1 MKYQPYLKENFVITS
16 NSVKPIPI
24 IIIEDN
30 PDHAKSIV
38 KVLSKDSYVCKH
50 HSAVD
55 SEQLYGYLAEHP
67 DSQILVV
74 DLQLDVTSAA
84 DAYEEGTHLIRDR
97 LWIYNRTA
105 FFIVFSEFIPETPVR
120 EFNKLEPHW
129 TFVQKE
135 SVLEEHKQSGVSN
148 RVGRKI
154 LSQNCLDKLKLMV
167 DACRESAPPTL
178 IPERLDSFVITQ
190 GIQNF
195 SAERHSQKQNYS
207 AAFDRISESVKV
219 LNMLSAAAEPYVKAG
234 RPSLQLAIGVYGSCG
249 RLEKRPNNSD
259 IEFAVFIEGG
269 RDDVGQ
275 PLSELAVMFWNRMMF
290 FVEKQGWEYEGKAIV
305 NTRNPKI
312 LGSDAADE
320 AFVLLDK
327 YMPIISADAVVNV
340 NFPKSQ
346 AHVRNRHLQI
356 LTELRPVFNSELIFR
371 MKKDLIVKKVGGI
384 STIGDLLSAP
394 YMGELIAQAYID
406 MKPKELKGFK
416 NKKQYIYRMG
426 GLAALQLGL
435 IGYVLGKGGKLEHDF
450 QWEELFTFLVL
461 PSLGKIIQFENYW
474 SEFYGNDAAGMDIL
488 KQVRNL
494 ADCYCSALADL
505 ENLPDETDETT
516 EITFTKNY
524 RLIFDTVTKQFLD
537 IGQKLKEHD
546 SCNVLKGKSKWLF
559 EFECYQ
565 NLMDGL

>member
-24 IIIEDN
+24 LIIEDN

-269 RDDVGQ
+269 RDDVGMRWPQ
-275 PLSELAVMFWNRMMF
+275 PTQSV
-290 FVEKQGWEYEGKAIV
+290 Y
-305 NTRNPKI
+305 
-312 LGSDAADE
+312 
-320 AFVLLDK
+320 
-327 YMPIISADAVVNV
+327 
-340 NFPKSQ
+340 
-346 AHVRNRHLQI
+346 H
-356 LTELRPVFNSELIFR
+356 
-371 MKKDLIVKKVGGI
+371 
-384 STIGDLLSAP
+384 
-394 YMGELIAQAYID
+394 
-406 MKPKELKGFK
+406 
-416 NKKQYIYRMG
+416 
-426 GLAALQLGL
+426 
-435 IGYVLGKGGKLEHDF
+435 
-450 QWEELFTFLVL
+450 
-461 PSLGKIIQFENYW
+461 
-474 SEFYGNDAAGMDIL
+474 
-488 KQVRNL
+488 
-494 ADCYCSALADL
+494 
-505 ENLPDETDETT
+505 
-516 EITFTKNY
+516 
-524 RLIFDTVTKQFLD
+524 
-537 IGQKLKEHD
+537 
-546 SCNVLKGKSKWLF
+546 
-559 EFECYQ
+559 
-565 NLMDGL
+565 